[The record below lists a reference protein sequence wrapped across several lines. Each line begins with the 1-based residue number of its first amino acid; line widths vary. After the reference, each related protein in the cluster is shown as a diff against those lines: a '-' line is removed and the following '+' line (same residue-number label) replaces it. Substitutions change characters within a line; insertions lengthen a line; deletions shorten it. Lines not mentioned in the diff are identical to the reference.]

1 MVASR
6 IRQLLELYQLSPT
19 QFADRIGVGRPVVS
33 HILSGRNEPSLNVVQ
48 RVSEAFPE
56 LSLPWLLSG
65 TGPMLARAA
74 PGIIPAAAPDNT
86 GTPPAATR
94 RAAARP
100 PMAAVNAAD
109 SLPANALIMNA
120 LEAVPVVIP
129 PPVIPAAGA
138 AGAVTDQPSEAV
150 AGAPALPPL
159 PAAPALDAPKTS
171 SPLPLLPVPPT
182 PTTLIADA
190 APFIALAEPGK
201 AIRRIVIFY
210 RDGSFADYLPEQ

>member
-74 PGIIPAAAPDNT
+74 PGTTPTPTPENA

-100 PMAAVNAAD
+100 PVAVASAAD
-109 SLPANALIMNA
+109 SLASNVLTVAVPAVN
-120 LEAVPVVIP
+120 AVPVAAP
-129 PPVIPAAGA
+129 PPVA
-138 AGAVTDQPSEAV
+138 
-150 AGAPALPPL
+150 
-159 PAAPALDAPKTS
+159 PAAPALGAPWTN
-171 SPLPLLPVPPT
+171 SPLPSLPSLSAPPPPPLTT
-182 PTTLIADA
+182 PIANA
-190 APFIALAEPGK
+190 ASFIALAEPGK